1 MDDQARGTDRLAELR
16 TSARGWHGVQLA
28 VLGFIGFCGV
38 LESGGGDDN
47 PHWLRVLAG
56 VLVLAA
62 FGLACTGTVFVA
74 LAAWP
79 TYGPDSGVEG
89 QSREVARTSSRL
101 RVGIV
106 LTFVAVAVLAIATS
120 SAWWPGGGSGGTDAP
135 AVRVST
141 SAGEICG
148 DLQESS
154 RAGVLAVTADGQLA
168 EVSLSNISAITPVNG
183 C

>member
-1 MDDQARGTDRLAELR
+1 METDGETTGRLAELR
-16 TSARGWHGVQLA
+16 VSARGWHGVQLA

-56 VLVLAA
+56 LLVLAA
-62 FGLACTGTVFVA
+62 FGLACTGTVYVA

-79 TYGPDSGVEG
+79 TYGPGPSVES
-89 QSREVARTSSRL
+89 QDREVARTSARL

-120 SAWWPGGGSGGTDAP
+120 SAWWPSKGSGATDAP
-135 AVRVST
+135 EVRVST
-141 SAGEICG
+141 PAGEICG

-154 RAGVLAVTADGQLA
+154 RVGLLAVTTDGQLA
-168 EVSLSNISAITPVNG
+168 EVSLSNVSAITPVTR

>member
-1 MDDQARGTDRLAELR
+1 METDGETTGRLAELR
-16 TSARGWHGVQLA
+16 VSARGWHGVQLA

-38 LESGGGDDN
+38 LESGGSDDN

-56 VLVLAA
+56 LLVLAA

-79 TYGPDSGVEG
+79 TYGPGSNTEG
-89 QSREVARTSSRL
+89 QSREVARTSARL

-120 SAWWPGGGSGGTDAP
+120 SAWWPSGGSGGTDTSV
-135 AVRVST
+135 VRVST
-141 SAGEICG
+141 PAGEICG

-154 RAGVLAVTADGQLA
+154 RSGVLAVTVDGQVA
-168 EVSLSNISAITPVNG
+168 EVSLSNVSAITPVNG